1 MGELNIYQRIN
12 AVMKKVKYVQKDK
25 AVTGGGASYKAVT
38 HDQVVS
44 VARQELVDNGVV
56 VYPEQIEHSMPIVRD
71 LEKNIKMHL
80 YSGDY
85 LIHFVN
91 IDKPDDRVSVKI
103 NAQAS
108 DNGDKAP
115 GKAVT
120 YATKAAILKV
130 LCLETGDNDESRA
143 EAVATLTPT
152 QIKGVE
158 ALLGDNEDLKARMLG
173 SLGVES
179 VSEIYKS
186 NYNQTIANLKKAKKD
201 ANI

>member
-1 MGELNIYQRIN
+1 
-12 AVMKKVKYVQKDK
+12 
-25 AVTGGGASYKAVT
+25 
-38 HDQVVS
+38 
-44 VARQELVDNGVV
+44 
-56 VYPEQIEHSMPIVRD
+56 
-71 LEKNIKMHL
+71 
-80 YSGDY
+80 
-85 LIHFVN
+85 
-91 IDKPDDRVSVKI
+91 
-103 NAQAS
+103 QAS